1 MIWFKDVVFKIDET
15 WFFIIII
22 MFWFCVSVL
31 CVGVN
36 ENGTC
41 ESYVFFFLIKMGV
54 PISLRAPR
62 LISRDLKLTTI

>member
-1 MIWFKDVVFKIDET
+1 VMIWFKDVVFKIEGT

-22 MFWFCVSVL
+22 IMLWFCVSVL

-41 ESYVFFFLIKMGV
+41 ESYVFIL
-54 PISLRAPR
+54 
-62 LISRDLKLTTI
+62 